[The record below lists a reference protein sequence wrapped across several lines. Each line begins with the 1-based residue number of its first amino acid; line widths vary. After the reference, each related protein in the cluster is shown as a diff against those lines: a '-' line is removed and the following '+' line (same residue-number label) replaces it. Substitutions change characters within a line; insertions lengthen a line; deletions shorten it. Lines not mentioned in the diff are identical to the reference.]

1 MTLNHLAD
9 ELRENV
15 GNRFDLALLTIVENL
30 ADLDDGD
37 LCSYSCGN
45 IGINL
50 TKDYIE
56 LVDIDKSTKVL
67 GLRVEG
73 LGRKQ
78 IID

>member
-1 MTLNHLAD
+1 MKLNHLAD
-9 ELRENV
+9 ELRKNV

-50 TKDYIE
+50 TKNSIE
-56 LVDIDKSTKVL
+56 LVDITKSTAILTLEVKY
-67 GLRVEG
+67 EA
-73 LGRKQ
+73 
-78 IID
+78 